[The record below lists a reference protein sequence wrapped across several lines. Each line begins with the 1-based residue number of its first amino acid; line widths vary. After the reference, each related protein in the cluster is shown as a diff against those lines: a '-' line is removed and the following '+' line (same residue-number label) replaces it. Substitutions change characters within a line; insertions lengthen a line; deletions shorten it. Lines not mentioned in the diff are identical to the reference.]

1 VLKIVRYWTSS
12 TKASRLLSGMNL
24 YGMWRS
30 NTFSAWRVAINA
42 LMSCGVIIIE
52 PLIPITSQRMEL
64 AEVLAFVWT
73 ITDEA

>member
-1 VLKIVRYWTSS
+1 
-12 TKASRLLSGMNL
+12 MNL

-30 NTFSAWRVAINA
+30 NIFSAWRVAINA